1 MNDKNITFE
10 ESLAKLENIIA
21 KLESGDIS
29 LDESI
34 KLFEEGIEH
43 ITDCKTALKNAE
55 EKIVKLSEIE
65 KE

>member
-1 MNDKNITFE
+1 MNENKITFE
-10 ESLAKLENIIA
+10 ESLSKLEAIIA

-43 ITDCKTALKNAE
+43 ITDCKAALKTAE
-55 EKIVKLSEIE
+55 EKIVKLSDIE